1 MIMRQPNP
9 IVLAHGM
16 WDTKAVFEKLKPF
29 LESRGFQVY
38 SLDMVPSNGEA
49 PLDVLA
55 GQLANFIDRTFDPGQ
70 RLDLLGFSMG
80 GIVSRYYLQR
90 LGGLDRTDRLV
101 TVSSPHNGT
110 TVAELGFLPGAKQ
123 MRVGSPFLQDLNR
136 DVDRLG
142 EIQFTSIWTPFDAI
156 IVPAASSRVTVAAN
170 QTVLVPWHKLMVYD
184 RRSLSAIA
192 QAFEQPAKSADFPIA
207 A

>member
-1 MIMRQPNP
+1 MITRQPNP

-16 WDTKAVFEKLKPF
+16 WDTAAVFEKLKPF
-29 LESRGFQVY
+29 LEARGHKVY
-38 SLDMVPSNGEA
+38 SFDMLPSNGEA
-49 PLDVLA
+49 PLEVLA
-55 GQLANFIDRTFDPGQ
+55 AQLANFIDLTFEPSQ

-90 LGGLDRTDRLV
+90 LGGLDRTDRFV

-142 EIQFTSIWTPFDAI
+142 TLQFTSIWTPFDTI
-156 IVPAASSRVTVAAN
+156 IVPAASSRVTIAQN
-170 QTVLVPWHKLMVYD
+170 QTVLVPCHKWMVYD
-184 RRSLSAIA
+184 RRSLRAIA
-192 QAFEQPAKSADFPIA
+192 QAFEPAVSQDFPIA

>member
-1 MIMRQPNP
+1 MITRQPNP

-16 WDTKAVFEKLKPF
+16 WDTAAIFEKLKPF
-29 LESRGFQVY
+29 LEARGHKVY
-38 SLDMVPSNGEA
+38 SFDMVPSNGEA
-49 PLDVLA
+49 PLEVLA
-55 GQLANFIDRTFDPGQ
+55 EQLANFIDRTFDPGQ

-90 LGGLDRTDRLV
+90 LGGLDRTDRFV

-142 EIQFTSIWTPFDAI
+142 TLQFTSIWTPFDTI
-156 IVPAASSRVTVAAN
+156 IVPAASSRVTVAQN
-170 QTVLVPWHKLMVYD
+170 QTVLVPCHKWMVYD
-184 RRSLSAIA
+184 RRSLRAIA
-192 QAFEQPAKSADFPIA
+192 QAFEPAVSQDFPIA

>member
-1 MIMRQPNP
+1 MITRQPNP

-16 WDTKAVFEKLKPF
+16 WDTAAVFETLTPY

-38 SLDMVPSNGEA
+38 SLDMVPSNGDA

-55 GQLANFIDRTFDPGQ
+55 GQLANFIDRTFKSDQPI
-70 RLDLLGFSMG
+70 DLLGFSMG
-80 GIVSRYYLQR
+80 GIISRYYLQR

-110 TVAELGFLPGAKQ
+110 TMAAFSFVPGGKQ
-123 MRVGSPFLQDLNR
+123 MRVGSEFLQDLNR
-136 DVDRLG
+136 DVDRLAQ
-142 EIQFTSIWTPFDAI
+142 IQFTSIWTPLDAI
-156 IVPAASSRVTVAAN
+156 IVPAASSRVSVAQN
-170 QTVLVPWHKLMVYD
+170 QTVFVPWHKLMVSD

-192 QAFEQPAKSADFPIA
+192 QAFEAPAKKHDFSIA

>member
-1 MIMRQPNP
+1 MITRQPNP

-16 WDTKAVFEKLKPF
+16 WDTASVFEKLKPF
-29 LESRGFQVY
+29 LEARGHKVY
-38 SLDMVPSNGEA
+38 SFDMVPSNGEA
-49 PLDVLA
+49 PLEVLA
-55 GQLANFIDRTFDPGQ
+55 EQLANFIDRTFDPGQ

-90 LGGLDRTDRLV
+90 LGGLDRTDRFV

-142 EIQFTSIWTPFDAI
+142 TLQFTSIWTPFDAI
-156 IVPAASSRVTVAAN
+156 IVPAASSRVTVAQN
-170 QTVLVPWHKLMVYD
+170 HKWMVYD
-184 RRSLSAIA
+184 RRSLRAIA
-192 QAFEQPAKSADFPIA
+192 QAFEPAVRQDYPIA